1 MTGWVKILEGHQSW
15 EYDLSASQRVQAM
28 CSRKSFL
35 SEAGALDI
43 ALQNQKAKSLPI
55 GREVKIVNELGLHAR
70 PAAKFVRAA
79 NLFRSEIWI
88 IKGEERFSAKS
99 IIEVLMANLNCG
111 DTAIVE
117 AEGSDS
123 ERAIARLAR
132 LVSEFNDK
140 DLKYGWNRCTCLE
153 DDF

>member
-1 MTGWVKILEGHQSW
+1 MFG
-15 EYDLSASQRVQAM
+15 
-28 CSRKSFL
+28 RKSFR

-70 PAAKFVRAA
+70 PAAEFVRAA
-79 NLFRSEIWI
+79 NLFRSEMWI
-88 IKGEERFSAKS
+88 VKGEERFSAKS

-111 DTAIVE
+111 DTAIIE
-117 AEGSDS
+117 AQGPDS
-123 ERAIARLAR
+123 ERAIARLSR
-132 LVSEFNDK
+132 LVSEFNEK
-140 DLKYGWNRCTCLE
+140 DVKYGWNRCTCLE